1 MPFCPVSEPLVKQ
14 PLPRANLLFFART
27 RSLLREQVKMET
39 STQIHMARRVHQ
51 SALRRGFTL
60 LSATIIAFGGL
71 AYAQEDES
79 AGDESEVELPQDD
92 TEDVTDSDAD
102 DMVEMVVVT
111 GSRIARTPSEQSRN
125 VVVLDEQDIKAAGE
139 LTLYRVLRQLPQN
152 LNSTNATHGS
162 KLNGGENKTGAGTVN
177 LRGLGSESTLI
188 LVDGRRVGYSG
199 ILGGV
204 TDISTIPLSMVE
216 RIEVLPDGASAVYG
230 SDAVGGVVNIITRKD
245 YGGVEVD
252 VDYGR
257 PHKSGFEETRASIA
271 GGVAWEGG
279 RAKLA
284 YERFHDTGLDAS
296 LRDSLILSNRLNTA
310 GQKNTAPGPQV
321 RVWTWFFDDSCA
333 PNTAILWGLDGSLL
347 NGEEYAALSP
357 EDQARATCHNDL
369 TLPLGF
375 QHTDDLNSID
385 AFGEQNWGEEAEVGY
400 SLRPEQVND
409 VVNLG
414 LDQEIAELG
423 ITLHANL
430 RVGRKDSRSDN
441 GLNQVSGTLHAGNPF
456 NPFGRQVSL
465 TGLAVDQPPSSFES
479 DTTERFLSLGA
490 EGSLGDWDWQM
501 EYGRSKTETDTT
513 RINVRDASYGLGINS
528 DGVSESVIR
537 RQGGI
542 DQAACEALRI
552 EVGGTRITY
561 SSFFGGNCT
570 VWGAPPEPINPFGD
584 ISPWIIPDVDA
595 GSLNQQN
602 RFEAEI
608 RGSLFEMPAGSVGAV
623 AGYGFRTDVL
633 DSFSEFSTG
642 FFLGSSS
649 PTASATFNTRV
660 ARDSHAFFTE
670 ALVPLYAAGSQRLNL
685 IVAGRFDSYSNVDVE
700 YGQTATDSGGILN
713 AADPGGEFTWRAG
726 LVYQP
731 ADDLRLKTDLST
743 SFVAPQLNQ
752 LLSKVERVDTACL
765 WHYVEGSGG
774 AITQLCDGVV
784 ENRGG
789 NDELLPETAETLT
802 FSMEYSP
809 TYLSGLFLRAGWS
822 ATDFKDRIIKLRVP
836 IVDLNDLPSTVTL
849 AEGTYIV
856 DNRWINTSAIN
867 RNGVDL
873 EARYDWQAGDNEFEL
888 TLRRSYTNTF
898 DVEQD
903 ASTGIVHDLVGERDD
918 SGPEDASL
926 SPVPKHKTSMQWTW
940 SRGGVFLALDMQ
952 AAEATTIINSTTRE
966 YVTVPATNYDM
977 VLSYDFDQGGAFRAF
992 RVDIGPERDAD
1003 RQQHHRRLCQHDQCQ
1018 PRNGREGDLPG
1029 EPHLRMDPGTL
1040 L

>member
-1 MPFCPVSEPLVKQ
+1 MASWAKTCGRSRRHRNVGRSFLDTT
-14 PLPRANLLFFART
+14 LALLLLAMLGIGGIAN
-27 RSLLREQVKMET
+27 
-39 STQIHMARRVHQ
+39 
-51 SALRRGFTL
+51 
-60 LSATIIAFGGL
+60 
-71 AYAQEDES
+71 AQEAEEEDDET
-79 AGDESEVELPQDD
+79 AEEQEIDVDDEEVEL
-92 TEDVTDSDAD
+92 
-102 DMVEMVVVT
+102 VVVT

-125 VVVLDEQDIKAAGE
+125 VVVLDEQDIRAAGE
-139 LTLYRVLRQLPQN
+139 LTLSRVLRQLPQN
-152 LNSTNATHGS
+152 LNSTNETRGS
-162 KLNGGENKTGAGTVN
+162 QLNGGANTTGASTVN

-257 PHKSGFEETRASIA
+257 PHKSGYEETRASIA
-271 GGVAWEGG
+271 GGMSWEGG

-284 YERFHDTGLDAS
+284 YERFHDTGLDSS
-296 LRDSLILSNRLNTA
+296 LRESVILSNRLLTT
-310 GQKNTAPGPQV
+310 GQKNTAAGPQV

-333 PNTAILWGLDGSLL
+333 PTNVILWGLDGRLL
-347 NGEEYAALSP
+347 TREEYAALSP

-409 VVNLG
+409 VVNIG
-414 LDQEIAELG
+414 LDHELAEMG

-441 GLNQVSGTLHAGNPF
+441 GLNQVSGTLHANSPF
-456 NPFGRQVSL
+456 NPFGTRVSL
-465 TGLAVDQPPSSFES
+465 TGLAVDQPPSAFES
-479 DTTERFLSLGA
+479 ETNERFMSLGA
-490 EGSLGDWDWQM
+490 EGALGDWNWQV
-501 EYGRSKTETDTT
+501 EYGRSKQETDTT
-513 RINVRDASYGLGINS
+513 RINVRDPAYALGINS
-528 DGVSESVIR
+528 DGVSEAVIAR
-537 RQGGI
+537 RSGI
-542 DQAACEALRI
+542 DQAACEALRA
-552 EVGGTRITY
+552 ELGGSRISY

-570 VWGAPPEPINPFGD
+570 VYGAPPDPINPFGD

-595 GSLNQQN
+595 GSLNQQS

-608 RGSLFEMPAGSVGAV
+608 RGTLFEMPAGPVGAV
-623 AGYGFRTDVL
+623 AGYGFRQDLL
-633 DSFSEFSTG
+633 DSFSEFSTSL
-642 FFLGSSS
+642 FLGSSS
-649 PTASATFNTRV
+649 PTGSSTFNTEV

-685 IVAGRFDSYSNVDVE
+685 ILAGRFDSYSNVDVQ

-713 AADPGGEFTWRAG
+713 AADPGSEFTWRAG

-752 LLSKVERVDTACL
+752 LLSKVESIDTACL
-765 WHYVEGSGG
+765 WHYVDATRTRIG
-774 AITQLCDGVV
+774 QLCDNVV

-789 NDELLPETAETLT
+789 NDALLPETAETLT
-802 FSMEYSP
+802 LSMEYSP
-809 TYLSGLFLRAGWS
+809 SFLSGLFLRAGWS
-822 ATDFKDRIIKLRVP
+822 DTEFKDRIIKLRVP
-836 IVDLNDLPSTVTL
+836 VVDLTDLPSTVTL
-849 AEGTYIV
+849 TGGTYIV

-867 RNGVDL
+867 RSGVDF
-873 EARYDWQAGDNEFEL
+873 EARYDWRAGDNEFEV
-888 TLRRSYTNTF
+888 TVRRSYTNKF

-903 ASTGIVHDLVGERDD
+903 AATGIVHDLVSERDD

-926 SPVPKHKTSMQWTW
+926 SPVPRHKTSMQWTW
-940 SRGGVFLALDMQ
+940 SRGGMFLALDMQ
-952 AAEATTIINSTTRE
+952 AAAETTIINSATRE
-966 YVTVPATNYDM
+966 YVTVPATNLDM
-977 VLSYDFDQGGAFRAF
+977 VVSYDFDQGGLFGTSVWTSGLSATLTVNNLTNDFAKTTN
-992 RVDIGPERDAD
+992 INPETGEIEPYVLNPIYEWTQGRSY
-1003 RQQHHRRLCQHDQCQ
+1003 RLS
-1018 PRNGREGDLPG
+1018 
-1029 EPHLRMDPGTL
+1029 LRKSF
-1040 L
+1040 

>member
-1 MPFCPVSEPLVKQ
+1 M
-14 PLPRANLLFFART
+14 
-27 RSLLREQVKMET
+27 
-39 STQIHMARRVHQ
+39 
-51 SALRRGFTL
+51 TL
-60 LSATIIAFGGL
+60 LAKAWVRSQRQNKVGRSILETGLVLLLLAMLGTGGIAN
-71 AYAQEDES
+71 AQEEEEE
-79 AGDESEVELPQDD
+79 AEAEVELPEGDSD
-92 TEDVTDSDAD
+92 EDV
-102 DMVEMVVVT
+102 ELVVVT

-125 VVVLDEQDIKAAGE
+125 VVVLDEQDIRATGE

-152 LNSTNATHGS
+152 VNSTNATYSS
-162 KLNGGENKTGAGTVN
+162 KLNGGENRTGAGTVN

-252 VDYGR
+252 LDYGR
-257 PHKSGFEETRASIA
+257 PHKSGFEETRASVA
-271 GGVAWEGG
+271 GGVSWEGG

-284 YERFHDTGLDAS
+284 YERFHDTGLDSS
-296 LRDSLILSNRLNTA
+296 LRDSVILSNRLLTT
-310 GQKNTAPGPQV
+310 GQKNTAPGPQI

-333 PNTAILWGLDGSLL
+333 PTNVILWGLDGRLL
-347 NGEEYAALSP
+347 TGAEYAALSP

-385 AFGEQNWGEEAEVGY
+385 AFGEQNWGEEAEVGF

-409 VVNLG
+409 VVNMG
-414 LDQEIAELG
+414 IDQELAELG

-430 RVGRKDSRSDN
+430 RIGRKDSSSNN
-441 GLNQVSGTLHAGNPF
+441 GLNGRSGTLHAGNPF

-465 TGLAVDQPPSSFES
+465 TGLAVDQPPKSYES
-479 DTTERFLSLGA
+479 ETSERFLSLGA
-490 EGSLGDWDWQM
+490 EGALGEWNWQM
-501 EYGRSKTETDTT
+501 EYGRSKQEIDTT
-513 RINVRDASYGLGINS
+513 QINVRDPAYLLGINS

-537 RQGGI
+537 RASGI
-542 DQAACEALRI
+542 DQAACEALRV
-552 EVGGTRITY
+552 ELGGTRITY
-561 SSFFGGNCT
+561 STFFGGNCT

-595 GSLNQQN
+595 GSLNQQT

-608 RGSLFEMPAGSVGAV
+608 RGALFEMPSGPVNAV
-623 AGYGFRTDVL
+623 AGYGFRQDVL
-633 DSFSEFSTG
+633 DSFSEFST
-642 FFLGSSS
+642 FVFLGSNAPSG
-649 PTASATFNTRV
+649 TSAFNTKV

-670 ALVPLYAAGSQRLNL
+670 ALVPLYAVGSQRLNL
-685 IVAGRFDSYSNVDVE
+685 ILAGRFDSYSNVDVE

-713 AADPGGEFTWRAG
+713 AADPGSEFTWRAG

-731 ADDLRLKTDLST
+731 SDDLRLKTDLST

-752 LLSKVERVDTACL
+752 LLSKVQRVDTACL
-765 WHYVEGSGG
+765 WHYVEGSTGS
-774 AITQLCDGVV
+774 IRQLCDNVV

-802 FSMEYSP
+802 LSMEYSP
-809 TYLSGLFLRAGWS
+809 SFLTGLFLRAGWS
-822 ATDFKDRIIKLRVP
+822 DTEFKDRIIKLRVP
-836 IVDLNDLPSTVTL
+836 IVDLNDLPSTVTH
-849 AEGTYIV
+849 AGGVYIV

-867 RNGVDL
+867 RSGVDL
-873 EARYDWQAGDNEFEL
+873 EARYDWQAGDNQFEV
-888 TLRRSYTNTF
+888 TLRRSYTNVY

-903 ASTGIVHDLVGERDD
+903 AATGIVHDIVGERDD
-918 SGPEDASL
+918 SGPEDTAL

-940 SRGGVFLALDMQ
+940 SRGGVFLSLDMQ
-952 AAEATTIINSTTRE
+952 AAEETTIINSATRE
-966 YVTVPATNYDM
+966 YVTVPATNFDM
-977 VLSYDFDQGGAFRAF
+977 VMSYDFDQGGIF
-992 RVDIGPERDAD
+992 GPSVWTSGLSATLTVNNLTDDFSSTTNVNPETGERETYLVNPIYEWTQG
-1003 RQQHHRRLCQHDQCQ
+1003 RSYRLS
-1018 PRNGREGDLPG
+1018 
-1029 EPHLRMDPGTL
+1029 LRKSF
-1040 L
+1040 

>member
-1 MPFCPVSEPLVKQ
+1 MASLAKTCGRSRRHRNVGRSFLDTT
-14 PLPRANLLFFART
+14 LALLLLAMLGIGGIAN
-27 RSLLREQVKMET
+27 
-39 STQIHMARRVHQ
+39 
-51 SALRRGFTL
+51 
-60 LSATIIAFGGL
+60 
-71 AYAQEDES
+71 AQEAEEEDDET
-79 AGDESEVELPQDD
+79 AEEQEIDVDDEEVEL
-92 TEDVTDSDAD
+92 
-102 DMVEMVVVT
+102 VVVT

-152 LNSTNATHGS
+152 LNSTNATLGS
-162 KLNGGENKTGAGTVN
+162 KLNGGENTTGAGTVN

-257 PHKSGFEETRASIA
+257 PHKSGYEETRASIA
-271 GGVAWEGG
+271 GGMSWEGG

-284 YERFHDTGLDAS
+284 YERFHDTGLDSS
-296 LRDSLILSNRLNTA
+296 LRESIILSNRLLTT
-310 GQKNTAPGPQV
+310 GQKNTAAGPQV

-333 PNTAILWGLDGSLL
+333 PFNAILWGLDGRLL
-347 NGEEYAALSP
+347 TGPEYAALSP

-369 TLPLGF
+369 TLPRGF

-409 VVNLG
+409 VVNIG
-414 LDQEIAELG
+414 LDQELAELG

-430 RVGRKDSRSDN
+430 RLGRKDSRRDN
-441 GLNQVSGTLHAGNPF
+441 GLNHLSGTLHANSPF

-479 DTTERFLSLGA
+479 ETNERFMSLGA
-490 EGSLGDWDWQM
+490 EGALGEWNWQI
-501 EYGRSKTETDTT
+501 EYGSSKQEIDTT
-513 RINVRDASYGLGINS
+513 RINVRDPAYALGINS
-528 DGVSESVIR
+528 DGVSESVIAR
-537 RQGGI
+537 RGGI
-542 DQAACEALRI
+542 DRAACEALRA
-552 EVGGTRITY
+552 ELGGTRISY
-561 SSFFGGNCT
+561 STFFGGNCT
-570 VWGAPPEPINPFGD
+570 VWGAPPDPINPFGD

-608 RGSLFEMPAGSVGAV
+608 RGTLFEMPAGPVGAV
-623 AGYGFRTDVL
+623 AGYGFRNDVL
-633 DSFSEFSTG
+633 DSFSEFST
-642 FFLGSSS
+642 FVFLGSAA
-649 PTASATFNTRV
+649 PTGTSTFNTEV

-685 IVAGRFDSYSNVDVE
+685 ILAGRFDSYSNVDVQ
-700 YGQTATDSGGILN
+700 YGQTATDDGGILN
-713 AADPGGEFTWRAG
+713 AADPGSEFTWRAG

-731 ADDLRLKTDLST
+731 VDDLRLKTDLST

-752 LLSKVERVDTACL
+752 LLSKVQNVQTACL
-765 WHYVEGSGG
+765 WYWLSGG
-774 AITQLCDGVV
+774 TGIAQLCDNVS

-789 NDELLPETAETLT
+789 NDTLLPETAETLT
-802 FSMEYSP
+802 LSAEFSPSFLP
-809 TYLSGLFLRAGWS
+809 GLFLRAGWS
-822 ATDFKDRIIKLRVP
+822 ETEFKDRIVKLRVP
-836 IVDLNDLPSTVTL
+836 IIYLDELPSTVSYDPATD
-849 AEGTYIV
+849 TYVV
-856 DNRWINTSAIN
+856 DNRWINASAIN
-867 RNGVDL
+867 RSGVDL
-873 EARYDWQAGDNEFEL
+873 EARYDWRAGDNEFEL
-888 TLRRSYTNTF
+888 TLRRSYTNKF

-903 ASTGIVHDLVGERDD
+903 AASGIVHDLVGERDD

-926 SPVPKHKTSMQWTW
+926 DPVPRHKTSVQWTW
-940 SRGGVFLALDMQ
+940 SRGGIFLALDMQ
-952 AAEATTIINSTTRE
+952 AAEDTTIINSATRE
-966 YVTVPATNYDM
+966 YVTVPATNFDM
-977 VLSYDFDQGGAFRAF
+977 VLSYDFEQDGFFRPSRWTSGLSATLTVNNITNDFSQRTNVNPETGEVEPYVLNPIYEWTQGRSY
-992 RVDIGPERDAD
+992 
-1003 RQQHHRRLCQHDQCQ
+1003 RLS
-1018 PRNGREGDLPG
+1018 
-1029 EPHLRMDPGTL
+1029 LRKSF
-1040 L
+1040 

>member
-1 MPFCPVSEPLVKQ
+1 MRSQRQNKVGRSFLETGLV
-14 PLPRANLLFFART
+14 LLLLAILSTGGIAN
-27 RSLLREQVKMET
+27 
-39 STQIHMARRVHQ
+39 
-51 SALRRGFTL
+51 
-60 LSATIIAFGGL
+60 
-71 AYAQEDES
+71 AQEEEEE
-79 AGDESEVELPQDD
+79 GDEAAAELP
-92 TEDVTDSDAD
+92 EGDSDEE
-102 DMVEMVVVT
+102 VEMVVVT

-125 VVVLDEQDIKAAGE
+125 VVVLDEQDIRATGE

-152 LNSTNATHGS
+152 VNSTNATYGS
-162 KLNGGENKTGAGTVN
+162 KLNGGENTTGAGTVN

-252 VDYGR
+252 LDYGR
-257 PHKSGFEETRASIA
+257 PHKSGYEETRASVA
-271 GGVAWEGG
+271 GGISWEGG

-284 YERFHDTGLDAS
+284 YERFHDTGLDSS
-296 LRDSLILSNRLNTA
+296 LRDSVILGNRLLTT
-310 GQKNTAPGPQV
+310 GQKNTAPGPQI
-321 RVWTWFFDDSCA
+321 RVWTWFFDDSCT
-333 PNTAILWGLDGSLL
+333 PFTAILWGLDGRLL
-347 NGEEYAALSP
+347 TGVEYAALSP

-409 VVNLG
+409 VVNVG
-414 LDQEIAELG
+414 FDQELTELG

-441 GLNQVSGTLHAGNPF
+441 GLNQVSGTLHANSPF
-456 NPFGRQVSL
+456 NPFGTRVSL

-479 DTTERFLSLGA
+479 ETNERFMSLGA
-490 EGSLGDWDWQM
+490 EGVLGDWNWQM
-501 EYGRSKTETDTT
+501 EYGVSKQEIDTT
-513 RINVRDASYGLGINS
+513 RINVRDPAYGLGVNS
-528 DGVSESVIR
+528 DGVSESVIAR
-537 RQGGI
+537 RSGI
-542 DQAACEALRI
+542 DQAACEALRV
-552 EVGGTRITY
+552 ELGGTRITY
-561 SSFFGGNCT
+561 STFFGGNCT
-570 VWGAPPEPINPFGD
+570 VWGAPPDPINPFGD
-584 ISPWIIPDVDA
+584 ISPWITPDVDA
-595 GSLNQQN
+595 GSLNEQT

-608 RGSLFEMPAGSVGAV
+608 RGTLFEMPAGPVGAV
-623 AGYGFRTDVL
+623 AGYGFRQDLL

-649 PTASATFNTRV
+649 PTGSSTFNTEV

-685 IVAGRFDSYSNVDVE
+685 ILAGRFDSYSNVDVQ

-713 AADPGGEFTWRAG
+713 AADPGSEFTWRAG

-731 ADDLRLKTDLST
+731 AEDLRLKTDLST

-765 WHYVEGSGG
+765 WHYVEGNVG
-774 AITQLCDGVV
+774 AIRQLCDNVV

-789 NDELLPETAETLT
+789 NDALLPETAETLT
-802 FSMEYSP
+802 LSMEYSP
-809 TYLSGLFLRAGWS
+809 AFLSGLFLRAGWS
-822 ATDFKDRIIKLRVP
+822 DTDFKDRIIKLRVP
-836 IVDLNDLPSTVTL
+836 VVDLGDLPSTVTL
-849 AEGTYIV
+849 ADGTYIV

-867 RNGVDL
+867 RSGVDF
-873 EARYDWQAGDNEFEL
+873 EARYDWQAGDNEFEV
-888 TLRRSYTNTF
+888 TVRRSYTNKF

-903 ASTGIVHDLVGERDD
+903 AATGIVHDLVGERDD

-926 SPVPKHKTSMQWTW
+926 SPVPRHKTSMQWTW
-940 SRGGVFLALDMQ
+940 SRGGMFLALDMQ
-952 AAEATTIINSTTRE
+952 AAAGTTIINSATRE
-966 YVTVPATNYDM
+966 YVTVPATNFDM
-977 VLSYDFDQGGAFRAF
+977 VLSYDFDQGGLF
-992 RVDIGPERDAD
+992 GPSVWTSGLSATLTVNNLTDDFSSTTNVNPETGERETYLVNPIYEWTQG
-1003 RQQHHRRLCQHDQCQ
+1003 RSYRLS
-1018 PRNGREGDLPG
+1018 
-1029 EPHLRMDPGTL
+1029 LRKSF
-1040 L
+1040 